1 MNYNRLSM
9 MTVFNHAEDPVASEN
24 ILKTIGMEGNLVFT
38 RKNDSTRAC
47 YSWFVPGDAKG
58 TWSYLKT
65 IDSSN
70 SHPKCL
76 WARDSETRFD
86 ILKDIRDLCL
96 HRASLYYVPMSQVV
110 YSCTPGDDN
119 NFELYV
125 VNSSKSLQDN
135 SSEFVSFSHITYDPS
150 GELHEV
156 PINVVDYHNL
166 RLYNITNNEEVSL
179 NPWSPSHLDSGWDT
193 VDMDEDNAYGLMNNE
208 YVTRNYSNYGYM
220 NNDEDMKSPVTPQ
233 KPPPPNT
240 PPPHNVSQTQDDAHT
255 DTHSDIS
262 YDSDDESGYDSDNS
276 EPRIVEGEHVESPM
290 DEQESDSDLDLELDS
305 ESESEYG
312 EESEESDDCDD
323 SDEEEEMERY
333 RMDDSDGMWYTKE
346 EFYEYYGSDTIWEAM
361 HPHNRMVRQSIY
373 GIYNYFGHL
382 SVTKLTILVS
392 EIKDTYNVS

>member
-1 MNYNRLSM
+1 

-24 ILKTIGMEGNLVFT
+24 ILKTIGMEGNLVFS
-38 RKNDSTRAC
+38 RKNHTFSRPC

-193 VDMDEDNAYGLMNNE
+193 VDMDED
-208 YVTRNYSNYGYM
+208 
-220 NNDEDMKSPVTPQ
+220 MKSPVTPK

-240 PPPHNVSQTQDDAHT
+240 PPPHNVSQTRDDT

-276 EPRIVEGEHVESPM
+276 EPRIVEGEPVESPM
-290 DEQESDSDLDLELDS
+290 DEQESDSDLDLELLDS

-312 EESEESDDCDD
+312 EESDESEESDDSDD
-323 SDEEEEMERY
+323 SDESSDEEMETGRY
-333 RMDDSDGMWYTKE
+333 RVDDSDGMWYTKE
-346 EFYEYYGSDTIWEAM
+346 EFYEYYGSDTIWDAM

-382 SVTKLTILVS
+382 SSSNLALLVS